1 MLNSQYVILKGLSK
15 KTGPNIELVLE
26 YSFNNDNSCNPFNR
40 PYALMVSS
48 LLCCNRRRM
57 IKKGT
62 MSQKKRKKE
71 RERKKLGI
79 SYEFLIAAVD
89 K

>member
-62 MSQKKRKKE
+62 MSQK
-71 RERKKLGI
+71 RERKKGK
-79 SYEFLIAAVD
+79 E
-89 K
+89 KNWG

>member
-15 KTGPNIELVLE
+15 TTGPNIELVLE

-62 MSQKKRKKE
+62 MSQK
-71 RERKKLGI
+71 RERKKGK
-79 SYEFLIAAVD
+79 E
-89 K
+89 KNWG